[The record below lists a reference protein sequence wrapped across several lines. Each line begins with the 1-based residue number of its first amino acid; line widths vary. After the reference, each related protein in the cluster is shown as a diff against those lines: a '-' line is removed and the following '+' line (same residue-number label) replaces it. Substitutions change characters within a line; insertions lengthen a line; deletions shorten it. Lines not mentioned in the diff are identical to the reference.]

1 MEVFNTTQK
10 HLRRAIDLVGG
21 QSALARAINSKQ
33 QNVWFWLN
41 ESGRVPAEFVL
52 SFSISS
58 NFFRRSRNSQMVLAS
73 GTLSCGVML
82 RKRQKL

>member
-41 ESGRVPAEFVL
+41 KSGRVPAEFVL
-52 SFSISS
+52 PIEQATQGQITRSQLRPDIYPECPSELKAS
-58 NFFRRSRNSQMVLAS
+58 NQ
-73 GTLSCGVML
+73 
-82 RKRQKL
+82 

>member
-1 MEVFNTTQK
+1 MEVFNMTQK

-41 ESGRVPAEFVL
+41 KSGRVPAEFVL
-52 SFSISS
+52 PIEQATQGQVTRSS
-58 NFFRRSRNSQMVLAS
+58 S
-73 GTLSCGVML
+73 
-82 RKRQKL
+82 

>member
-41 ESGRVPAEFVL
+41 KSGRVPAEFVL
-52 SFSISS
+52 PIEQATECNGQLILATVLESLYLTSDSFGA
-58 NFFRRSRNSQMVLAS
+58 RLA
-73 GTLSCGVML
+73 L
-82 RKRQKL
+82 

>member
-1 MEVFNTTQK
+1 MEVFKTTQK

-41 ESGRVPAEFVL
+41 KSGRVPL
-52 SFSISS
+52 NSFYPS
-58 NFFRRSRNSQMVLAS
+58 NK
-73 GTLSCGVML
+73 L
-82 RKRQKL
+82 RKDR

>member
-41 ESGRVPAEFVL
+41 KSGRVPAEFVL
-52 SFSISS
+52 P
-58 NFFRRSRNSQMVLAS
+58 
-73 GTLSCGVML
+73 
-82 RKRQKL
+82 